1 MEALS
6 TNSPIPSPKFEPD
19 IEKIKRTLVHKGV
32 HPTPRIVRSL
42 RKKEIQKYNRKLKRL
57 TERQADQSPPLSESQ
72 KQLIAEETHFLTLRS
87 EYKEFSKAIE
97 AKPAGG
103 LMVGRP
109 WERLERVNL
118 KELTGFRTGY
128 NRDNLKKE
136 SLRELRKLFEA
147 RKLEEL
153 QWVLDDD
160 VELKEEWLESENDH
174 RDAMERRRGDGEVI
188 RFLVDRLSSRPISMR
203 DWKFSRMMIRSGLQF
218 NEGQLLK
225 ILDALGAKGCWKQ
238 ALSVVEWVYNLKSH
252 SHSKSR
258 FVYTKLL
265 AVLGM
270 SRKPQEALQIFHLM
284 RGDGQIYP
292 DMAAYHSIAVTL
304 GQAGLLKQLLKVV
317 ECMRQQPS
325 RKVRNKCRKSWDPAV
340 EPDLV
345 VYNAILNACIPTLE
359 WKGVYWVF
367 TQLRKSG
374 LRPNGATYGLSM
386 EVMLKSGKYEQ
397 LHKLFTKLKKSG
409 ETLKANTYRVLVKA
423 FWEEGNVNG
432 AIEAVR
438 DMEQRGVVGSASVY
452 YELACCLCYNGRW
465 QDALVEVEKMK
476 TLSHMKPLVVTFT
489 GMILS
494 SFDGGHIDDCI
505 SIFEY
510 MKQKCAPNIGTI
522 NSMLKVYGRND
533 MFLKAKDLFEEI
545 KRKADC
551 SSHSSAVPSLVPD
564 EYTYGSMLEA
574 AASALQWEYFENVY
588 REMALSG
595 YRLDQ
600 SKHARLLV
608 EASRAGKWYL
618 LDHAFDSILEA
629 GQIPHPLL
637 FTEMILH
644 LTTQDNYEQA
654 VTLVRTMGYAPFQVS
669 ERQWTE
675 LFEGNRDRICWKN
688 LKKLLDALGNC
699 DASEAT
705 VSNLSRSL
713 QSLCKLGIP
722 ENTSQSVACDHD
734 VTDGLQ
740 LPGSENT
747 ENMKLHPDRV
757 TDCCDESLDII
768 PVNHAS
774 LNMKVKSDSEVS
786 PWSQSSSE
794 GVLGTDQ
801 FSDRS
806 INELSTI
813 DLCDDSEDDEEGLNM
828 LLDGFDDSYDSNLPS
843 VNEILKTWKEERKTD
858 GLFLHPLN

>member
-1 MEALS
+1 
-6 TNSPIPSPKFEPD
+6 
-19 IEKIKRTLVHKGV
+19 
-32 HPTPRIVRSL
+32 
-42 RKKEIQKYNRKLKRL
+42 
-57 TERQADQSPPLSESQ
+57 
-72 KQLIAEETHFLTLRS
+72 
-87 EYKEFSKAIE
+87 
-97 AKPAGG
+97 
-103 LMVGRP
+103 
-109 WERLERVNL
+109 
-118 KELTGFRTGY
+118 
-128 NRDNLKKE
+128 
-136 SLRELRKLFEA
+136 
-147 RKLEEL
+147 
-153 QWVLDDD
+153 
-160 VELKEEWLESENDH
+160 
-174 RDAMERRRGDGEVI
+174 
-188 RFLVDRLSSRPISMR
+188 
-203 DWKFSRMMIRSGLQF
+203 
-218 NEGQLLK
+218 
-225 ILDALGAKGCWKQ
+225 
-238 ALSVVEWVYNLKSH
+238 
-252 SHSKSR
+252 
-258 FVYTKLL
+258 
-265 AVLGM
+265 
-270 SRKPQEALQIFHLM
+270 
-284 RGDGQIYP
+284 
-292 DMAAYHSIAVTL
+292 MAAYHSIAVTL
-304 GQAGLLKQLLKVV
+304 GQAGLLKQLLKVI

-325 RKVRNKCRKSWDPAV
+325 KKVRNKCRKSWDPAV

-345 VYNAILNACIPTLE
+345 IYNAILNACIPTLE

-397 LHKLFTKLKKSG
+397 LHKLFTKMKKSG

-510 MKQKCAPNIGTI
+510 IKQKCVPNIGTI
-522 NSMLKVYGRND
+522 NTMLKVYGRND
-533 MFLKAKDLFEEI
+533 MFSKAKDLFEEI
-545 KRKADC
+545 KRKAGR
-551 SSHSSAVPSLVPD
+551 SSNSSAVPSLVPD

-595 YRLDQ
+595 YRLDH
-600 SKHARLLV
+600 SKHAMLLV

-618 LDHAFDSILEA
+618 LDHAFDTILED

-637 FTEMILH
+637 FTEMILQ
-644 LTTQDNYEQA
+644 LTTQGNYEQA

-675 LFEGNRDRICWKN
+675 LFEGNMDRICWN
-688 LKKLLDALGNC
+688 SLKKLSDALSDC

-713 QSLCKLGIP
+713 QSLCKLDIP
-722 ENTSQSVACDHD
+722 ENTSQFVASDHD
-734 VTDGLQ
+734 ATDGLQ
-740 LPGSENT
+740 LPGSEIMQ
-747 ENMKLHPDRV
+747 NMELHPDRV
-757 TDCCDESLDII
+757 SDCCDKSLDIT
-768 PVNHAS
+768 PVNSHAS
-774 LNMKVKSDSEVS
+774 LNMKIKSDSKMSSWS
-786 PWSQSSSE
+786 PSISE
-794 GVLGTDQ
+794 GVLRTDE

-806 INELSTI
+806 NNELSTFV
-813 DLCDDSEDDEEGLNM
+813 LCDDNEDDEEELNM
-828 LLDGFDDSYDSNLPS
+828 LLDEFDDSYDSNLPS